1 MKGRGLIVLF
11 LVVLSFVA
19 VSGCSD
25 LYNILETYVP
35 TATPGAQ
42 ESVKI
47 GDVAPASTVKDITI
61 TGSGNTITFRGLG
74 QYNVKDRNDYF
85 TLNQG
90 KADFSIDLKGQ
101 GAWCIITMEYIN
113 PYTNSKEYMTIYE
126 FSLESRQYK
135 VNKQIDLPY
144 TTKYC
149 LSVNYYDS
157 WEIKITE

>member
-1 MKGRGLIVLF
+1 MKGKGLVVLF
-11 LVVLSFVA
+11 LVVMSFVA

-35 TATPGAQ
+35 TVTPEAQ
-42 ESVKI
+42 TPVRI
-47 GDVAPASTVKDITI
+47 GDVAPSSTVKDITI

-74 QYNVKDRNDYF
+74 KYNVNDRNDYF

-101 GAWCIITMEYIN
+101 GAWCIITMECIN
-113 PYTNSKEYMTIYE
+113 PYTGSKEYMTIYE
-126 FSLESRQYK
+126 FTLESRQYK
-135 VNKQIDLPY
+135 FTKQVDIPY
-144 TTKYC
+144 TAKYC

-157 WEIKITE
+157 WEIKITQ

>member
-1 MKGRGLIVLF
+1 MF
-11 LVVLSFVA
+11 LVVVAFVA

-25 LYNILETYVP
+25 LFNILQTYVP
-35 TATPGAQ
+35 TVTPEAQ
-42 ESVKI
+42 SPVRI

-61 TGSGNTITFRGLG
+61 TGSGNSITIKGLG
-74 QYNVKDRNDYF
+74 QYNVKDRSDYF
-85 TLNQG
+85 TLNKG
-90 KADFSIDLKGQ
+90 KAEFSIDLKGQ

-126 FSLESRQYK
+126 FTLESRQYK
-135 VNKQIDLPY
+135 LTKQVDLPY

-157 WEIKITE
+157 WEIKISQ